1 MIEETNMKKRW
12 QGKKLEILCM
22 SLLAFMLAFI
32 VSGCGGNTKAEL
44 EKSTVSSTM
53 LPMNGEAQIVAT
65 MINEAYRREIV
76 ASLYAQAVLNYDA
89 DKGTPAEYDGLLKKT
104 ADAYNRAYETSQV
117 ALYLAGNLMN
127 AAKEPGYATFVLPGK
142 QEKKLSLD
150 TAIFSKAYAAYPYD
164 TKAYTDAERM
174 ANDIMSAG
182 NGKELTDRW
191 AKLPPEE
198 RMERIAKYLHKD
210 KKTARDVWQQIYNE
224 KHGVL
229 TGANATANKI
239 KEVASDVAYRTSA
252 VAKTAG
258 KVAKTALTTKMVA
271 ATGGGGSVGGLN
283 VLVKTADVVA
293 DAVNT
298 TYIVFTGDEDEFWG
312 NAVACTEAADTVTS
326 IFAGG
331 PSTDFEKAQALAKGK
346 ILKLG
351 EEGMARLMKYINAM
365 DKTEKANT
373 ILTVSRKADEV
384 SNQGVKIL
392 RLEKKKNADG
402 STAIKTT
409 AVDADDPKL
418 EEKLEDLGIDKEKV
432 KEIKETAEKVTKEE
446 TATPAS
452 EDYAEAAEDAEKQGF
467 DTKEAADAAAKDLDE
482 ANKEVKREAQKELKE
497 ESAKAKGTPRAF
509 PYSEA
514 QSPEEEDKALDDA
527 LDDRS
532 DAVEN
537 DADKERAEAE
547 GQGEAEVK
555 EEPAATSGTD
565 SGKEDTGKDSG
576 KEDTGKDSGKE
587 SGNVDAEEPPFA
599 TSKVVGT
606 YHATW
611 TVDGAV
617 GDGTFV
623 VTGSGGSLAITST
636 ITGSADGE
644 SRTFTNSF
652 SGSLDEQTGYTSM
665 EGMHFIGEGDSIAL
679 SIGNGIVAYR

>member
-1 MIEETNMKKRW
+1 MKKRW

-32 VSGCGGNTKAEL
+32 ASGCGGNTKAEL

-76 ASLYAQAVLNYDA
+76 ASLYAQAVLTYDA
-89 DKGTPAEYDGLLKKT
+89 DKGTPAEYDGLLQKT
-104 ADAYNRAYETSQV
+104 AAAYNRAYETSQV

-164 TKAYTDAERM
+164 TKSYTDAERM
-174 ANDIMSAG
+174 ANEIMSAG

-210 KKTARDVWQQIYNE
+210 KKTARDVWQKIYND

-229 TGANATANKI
+229 TGANATANTI

-258 KVAKTALTTKMVA
+258 KVAKTALTTKIVA
-271 ATGGGGSVGGLN
+271 ATGGGGGMGGLN

-331 PSTDFEKAQALAKGK
+331 PSTDFEKAQALTKGK

-365 DKTEKANT
+365 DTTEKVNT
-373 ILTVSRKADEV
+373 ILTVSRKADEAA
-384 SNQGVKIL
+384 NQGVKIL
-392 RLEKKKNADG
+392 RLEKKKKDDG
-402 STAIKTT
+402 STEIKAT

-446 TATPAS
+446 AAAPAS
-452 EDYAEAAEDAEKQGF
+452 EDYAEAAENAEKQGF
-467 DTKEAADAAAKDLDE
+467 DTKEAADAAARDLDE
-482 ANKEVKREAQKELKE
+482 ANKEVKREAKEELKR
-497 ESAKAKGTPRAF
+497 ESARRAGTPRTF
-509 PYSEA
+509 PYEDDTNLDEEA
-514 QSPEEEDKALDDA
+514 RDEAFDDA
-527 LDDRS
+527 LDERS
-532 DAVEN
+532 EVDEKASE
-537 DADKERAEAE
+537 AEQKDKEI
-547 GQGEAEVK
+547 
-555 EEPAATSGTD
+555 SGTD
-565 SGKEDTGKDSG
+565 SGKESG
-576 KEDTGKDSGKE
+576 EVSGE
-587 SGNVDAEEPPFA
+587 VSDDAPYA
-599 TSKVVGT
+599 VSRVVGAT
-606 YHATW
+606 GVATEEEKAPHA
-611 TVDGAV
+611 V
-617 GDGTFV
+617 
-623 VTGSGGSLAITST
+623 
-636 ITGSADGE
+636 
-644 SRTFTNSF
+644 
-652 SGSLDEQTGYTSM
+652 
-665 EGMHFIGEGDSIAL
+665 
-679 SIGNGIVAYR
+679 NGIVHWTHNFQVIAQGESIAIVDSWLATSGDAVANGELTMTATSYDTQTGQGTVQAVDTTYAFYITGDKGNMTVHIDGFHLGVGE

>member
-1 MIEETNMKKRW
+1 MKKWW

-32 VSGCGGNTKAEL
+32 ASGCGGNTKAEL

-76 ASLYAQAVLNYDA
+76 ASLYAQAVLTYDA
-89 DKGTPAEYDGLLKKT
+89 DKGTPAEYDGLLQKT
-104 ADAYNRAYETSQV
+104 AAAYNRAYETSQV

-142 QEKKLSLD
+142 QEKKLSLE

-164 TKAYTDAERM
+164 TKSYTDAERM
-174 ANDIMSAG
+174 ANEIMSAG

-229 TGANATANKI
+229 TGANATANTI

-271 ATGGGGSVGGLN
+271 ATGGGGGMGGLN

-331 PSTDFEKAQALAKGK
+331 PSTDFEKAQALTKGK

-365 DKTEKANT
+365 DTTEKVNT
-373 ILTVSRKADEV
+373 ILTVSRKVDEAA
-384 SNQGVKIL
+384 NQGVKIL
-392 RLEKKKNADG
+392 RLEKKKKDDG
-402 STAIKTT
+402 STEIKAT

-446 TATPAS
+446 AAAPAS
-452 EDYAEAAEDAEKQGF
+452 EDYAEAAENAEKQGF

-482 ANKEVKREAQKELKE
+482 ANKEVKREAKEELKR
-497 ESAKAKGTPRAF
+497 ESAKSTGTPRAF
-509 PYSEA
+509 PYTEA
-514 QSPEEEDKALDDA
+514 QTPEEEDSALDEA

-532 DAVEN
+532 DA
-537 DADKERAEAE
+537 AEAAADQE
-547 GQGEAEVK
+547 RTEEENKTEPEVK
-555 EEPAATSGTD
+555 DETATASGTE

-576 KEDTGKDSGKE
+576 KEDTGKDSGAE
-587 SGNVDAEEPPFA
+587 SGNADVEEPPFA

-611 TVDGAV
+611 TVDGGV

-623 VTGSGGSLAITST
+623 VTGSDGSITVTST
-636 ITGSADGE
+636 VTGSAGGE
-644 SRTFTNSF
+644 SRTFTNSS
-652 SGSLDEQTGYTSM
+652 SGSLDEQTGSTSI
-665 EGMHFIGEGDSIAL
+665 EGISFIGEGGSIAL
-679 SIGNGIVAYR
+679 AMSTGIVAYR

>member
-1 MIEETNMKKRW
+1 MKKRW

-271 ATGGGGSVGGLN
+271 ATGGGGGVGGLN

-452 EDYAEAAEDAEKQGF
+452 EDYAEAAEEAEKQGF

-532 DAVEN
+532 DAVET

-555 EEPAATSGTD
+555 EEPAANSGTD

>member
-271 ATGGGGSVGGLN
+271 ATGGGGVGGLN

-446 TATPAS
+446 IATPAS

-509 PYSEA
+509 HYSEA

-532 DAVEN
+532 DAVET
-537 DADKERAEAE
+537 DADKERA
-547 GQGEAEVK
+547 EAEVK

-576 KEDTGKDSGKE
+576 KEDTGKDRGKE

>member
-1 MIEETNMKKRW
+1 MKKRW

-32 VSGCGGNTKAEL
+32 ASGCGGNTKAEL

-76 ASLYAQAVLNYDA
+76 ASLYAQAVLTYDA

-164 TKAYTDAERM
+164 TKSYTDAERM
-174 ANDIMSAG
+174 ANEIMSAG

-210 KKTARDVWQQIYNE
+210 KKTARDVWQKIYND

-229 TGANATANKI
+229 TGANATANTI

-252 VAKTAG
+252 VAKTVG

-271 ATGGGGSVGGLN
+271 ATGGGGGMGGLN

-331 PSTDFEKAQALAKGK
+331 PSTDFEKAQALTKGK

-365 DKTEKANT
+365 DTTEKVNT
-373 ILTVSRKADEV
+373 ILTVSRKADEAA
-384 SNQGVKIL
+384 NQGVKIL
-392 RLEKKKNADG
+392 RLEKKKKDDG
-402 STAIKTT
+402 STEIKAT

-446 TATPAS
+446 AAAPAS
-452 EDYAEAAEDAEKQGF
+452 EDYAEAAENAEKQGF
-467 DTKEAADAAAKDLDE
+467 DTKEAADAAARDLDE
-482 ANKEVKREAQKELKE
+482 ANKEVKREAKEELKR
-497 ESAKAKGTPRAF
+497 ESAKSTGTPRAF
-509 PYSEA
+509 PYTEA
-514 QSPEEEDKALDDA
+514 QTPEEEDSALDEA

-532 DAVEN
+532 DA
-537 DADKERAEAE
+537 AEAAADQE
-547 GQGEAEVK
+547 RTEEENKTEPEVK
-555 EEPAATSGTD
+555 DETATASGTE

-576 KEDTGKDSGKE
+576 KEDTGKDSGAE
-587 SGNVDAEEPPFA
+587 SGNADVEEPPFA

-611 TVDGAV
+611 TIDGAV

-623 VTGSGGSLAITST
+623 VTGSDGSITITST
-636 ITGSADGE
+636 VTGSAGSE
-644 SRTFTNSF
+644 SRTFTNSS
-652 SGSLDEQTGYTSM
+652 SGSLDEQTGSTSI
-665 EGMHFIGEGDSIAL
+665 EGISFIGEGGSIAL
-679 SIGNGIVAYR
+679 AMSTGIVAYR

>member
-1 MIEETNMKKRW
+1 MKKRW

-76 ASLYAQAVLNYDA
+76 ASLYAQAVLTYDA

-127 AAKEPGYATFVLPGK
+127 AAKEPGYATFILPGK

-150 TAIFSKAYAAYPYD
+150 TVIFSKAYAAYPYD

-271 ATGGGGSVGGLN
+271 ATGGGGGVGGLN

-365 DKTEKANT
+365 DTTEKVNT
-373 ILTVSRKADEV
+373 ILTVSRKADEAA
-384 SNQGVKIL
+384 NQGVKIL

-532 DAVEN
+532 DAVET

-652 SGSLDEQTGYTSM
+652 SGFLD
-665 EGMHFIGEGDSIAL
+665 A
-679 SIGNGIVAYR
+679 